1 MSRPGRNGLATLIR
15 QTRQRFPSPPA
26 SAAVDESGR
35 QVTSIEALE
44 ARIAHLEKL
53 VQGLQ
58 DSVYRDFQRHDKR
71 IDELQTRTDPAALAV
86 ALSKDARNRGL

>member
-1 MSRPGRNGLATLIR
+1 MSPSGRNGLATLIR

-26 SAAVDESGR
+26 AAPVSESGR
-35 QVTSIEALE
+35 HPTSIEALE
-44 ARIAHLEKL
+44 ARIAHLEKM

-58 DSVYRDFQRHDKR
+58 DSVYRESQRHDKR
-71 IDELQTRTDPAALAV
+71 IDDLETRTEPAALAV